1 MIIVELVGGLAN
13 QMVIYSAAKALSE
26 HLQVELK
33 IDITKLN
40 KDKKR
45 NYALNHLNIEA
56 KTATQKEIDRIC
68 QKSNS
73 WFVNK
78 IKKKIRKKCNG
89 NAFGIYVEPTISY
102 DPNFFSLKDNTHIR
116 GNFINANYFSSIEK
130 VLRHEFQIKSPLSN
144 KTKELI
150 ESITSGDSVSIH
162 IRRGDYANE
171 KKTNKIHGL
180 IPIDYYKTAI
190 DLINNKIKSPTF
202 YVFSDDI
209 SWVKENLSNTQK
221 MHFIDHTDGDTAYED
236 MYMMSLCKHN
246 IIANSG
252 FSYWGAWLNSNTEKL
267 VISPKQWCADSKLN
281 DRFKL
286 IPEGWFKI

>member
-1 MIIVELVGGLAN
+1 MIIAELVGGLAN
-13 QMVIYSAAKALSE
+13 QMVIYAAAKALSE

-45 NYALNHLNIEA
+45 DYALNHLNIETKIA
-56 KTATQKEIDRIC
+56 SQKEIDWIC
-68 QKSNS
+68 QKSNF
-73 WFVNK
+73 WLVNK

-89 NAFGIYVEPTISY
+89 NAFGIYVEPAISF
-102 DPNFFSLKDNTHIR
+102 DPNFFSLNDNTYIR

-130 VLRHEFQIKSPLSN
+130 VLRHEFQINSPLSN

-150 ESITSGDSVSIH
+150 ESISSSNSVSIH

-171 KKTNKIHGL
+171 KKTNEIHGL
-180 IPIDYYKTAI
+180 IPIDYYKTSI
-190 DLINNKIKSPTF
+190 DLISNRIKSPNF
-202 YVFSDDI
+202 YIFSDDI
-209 SWVKENLSNTQK
+209 TWVKENLQTTQEI
-221 MHFIDHTDGDTAYED
+221 HFIEHTNGETAYED
-236 MYMMSLCKHN
+236 LYMMSQCKHN

-252 FSYWGAWLNSNTEKL
+252 FSYWGAWLNTNEEKL
-267 VISPKQWCADSKLN
+267 IISPKQWCADNKLN

-286 IPEGWFKI
+286 IPKEWLKI